1 VQLAS
6 DPGRGESASR
16 ADSGRPYWGVF
27 PIVPTIFD
35 ERGEL
40 DRAGQKRALDFSIEA
55 GSAGLCILANYS
67 EQFALTDGE
76 REELTALILDH
87 VAGRVPVIVTT
98 SHFATRI
105 AAERSRRAAA
115 AGAAMVML
123 MPPYHGTTLR
133 ADEGA
138 TLEFFRQVAQAC
150 PVPILVQDAPISGV
164 SLSAPFLARL
174 AAEVPQ
180 VRYFKIEVPG
190 AAGKLRELIHLG
202 GPAIEGPWD
211 GEESITLMADLEAG
225 ATGTMPSVLIPEV
238 LGQVVADYRAGARA
252 PAVERYERFLP
263 LINYENKQCGLRA
276 AKALLREGGII
287 ASEAVRHPTP
297 PLHPQTRGGL
307 VELARRLDPL
317 ILRWGR

>member
-1 VQLAS
+1 MSTAS
-6 DPGRGESASR
+6 DPGRGESVSR
-16 ADSGRPYWGVF
+16 AESGRPYWGVF

-98 SHFATRI
+98 SHFATRV

-190 AAGKLRELIHLG
+190 R
-202 GPAIEGPWD
+202 
-211 GEESITLMADLEAG
+211 
-225 ATGTMPSVLIPEV
+225 
-238 LGQVVADYRAGARA
+238 RAS
-252 PAVERYERFLP
+252 
-263 LINYENKQCGLRA
+263 C
-276 AKALLREGGII
+276 
-287 ASEAVRHPTP
+287 AS
-297 PLHPQTRGGL
+297 
-307 VELARRLDPL
+307 
-317 ILRWGR
+317 

>member
-1 VQLAS
+1 
-6 DPGRGESASR
+6 
-16 ADSGRPYWGVF
+16 
-27 PIVPTIFD
+27 
-35 ERGEL
+35 
-40 DRAGQKRALDFSIEA
+40 
-55 GSAGLCILANYS
+55 
-67 EQFALTDGE
+67 
-76 REELTALILDH
+76 
-87 VAGRVPVIVTT
+87 
-98 SHFATRI
+98 
-105 AAERSRRAAA
+105 
-115 AGAAMVML
+115 ML

-150 PVPILVQDAPISGV
+150 PLPILVQDAPISGV

-211 GEESITLMADLEAG
+211 GEESITLLADLEAG

-276 AKALLREGGII
+276 DQGPPAGRGDHRQRGRAPSARAVAGGDTRGTFAARWRTRADRRALEQMKALTLFKQTETGGF
-287 ASEAVRHPTP
+287 P
-297 PLHPQTRGGL
+297 
-307 VELARRLDPL
+307 
-317 ILRWGR
+317 